1 MRTGLAATAVV
12 FSIIGIA
19 AAEDVRAS
27 IRKPT
32 LIGAQTLGSALQEL
46 AARRGLQVLY
56 FSDNVRTL
64 RTHGV
69 SGDLTPAEA
78 FDGLLSGT
86 GLSYRFLDAT
96 TVGVYP
102 MAAAAPAPSGPVT
115 TSTTDSGADPT
126 SSDSTEEPQK
136 SKEDLVVVTGS
147 RLLAEAGKGPV
158 PVRSVTSEQIAA
170 SGQATVAQVL
180 NTLPEVSTAYT
191 ESISESSS
199 GYSTVQLHG
208 LPAGTTLVLLNGR
221 RLESGGLSF
230 GKSFDLNSIPAA
242 AIERI
247 EILPVGSSA
256 IYGSDALAGVVNI
269 ILKTDFRGAELAAH
283 YGTASNVAERE
294 VDAAWGTQWERASLS
309 IVGSYLN
316 RGGLQFGSRGISGD
330 NDYRRFGG
338 INSLTPFCNP
348 GTVYSV
354 DGSNLPGIGASS
366 VAIPAG
372 INGRPT
378 IASLQPG
385 AGQQNLCS
393 YYRNYWAI
401 PGSERYGGLVSF
413 HWDITD
419 HLQLFAEFDYSHV
432 EQNLDAGPQTVYQST
447 LGANNPYNPF
457 GVPVNFNYQFPASSG
472 VTRSSDST
480 SRFMRPVVGL
490 KGELV
495 GDWTWEASAW
505 QARDTDTMVYPRY
518 ATNVANFSATL
529 NSSDPAM
536 AFNPFSQT
544 DPVSP
549 QVAAGLYDP
558 LHYRYESRANL
569 ANVYL
574 RGPLA
579 RLPAGIL
586 QAVVGGEFD
595 HSTLS
600 YVDFGRTADYS
611 RREASGFAEMRA
623 PILSRPGTSREL
635 LVLTSAV
642 RYDHSNDYGGHTS
655 PQFGFELSPTRTLL
669 LRGSYAKS
677 YRAPSLNALFQ
688 QDVTCAQCQVLV
700 TDPLRGNA
708 VTAAAYHSGG
718 NRNLVAE
725 TGSSKSLGFDWN
737 SQLVAG
743 LRATVTYWDVVQKN
757 RVTKLQMQTIVD
769 DESLFPGFVTR
780 GPSVNGEPGPI
791 ESIAYVFL
799 NFGALE
805 VAGLDGSVSYQA
817 DTAAG
822 NFTPSLAMTY
832 TTRYDAA
839 VLPGAPEVSRLGRAD
854 LDGWA
859 PRTKSTLAL
868 NWSRAAASAVVSVR
882 YTSRYR
888 DFDNRRDEGPYYYVD
903 TSAAYDLGPLWKSNP
918 IAVKKLEVRA
928 GAVNLFNRMPDYSSG
943 YGYGYDPTEADIR
956 GRFWFI
962 NLDTRW

>member
-1 MRTGLAATAVV
+1 MRIGLVATAVC
-12 FSIIGIA
+12 FSILGVA
-19 AAEDVRAS
+19 AAEDVRAA

-32 LIGAQTLGSALQEL
+32 LIGAQPLSNALQEL

-69 SGDLTPAEA
+69 SGDMTPAEA
-78 FDGLLSGT
+78 FDGLLNGT

-102 MAAAAPAPSGPVT
+102 MATAATMSSAAAPVA
-115 TSTTDSGADPT
+115 ADADLEPA
-126 SSDSTEEPQK
+126 SRDAKEEAQK
-136 SKEDLVVVTGS
+136 PKEDLVVVTGS

-158 PVRSVTSEQIAA
+158 PVRSVTSEQIAT

-221 RLESGGLSF
+221 RLEAGGLSF
-230 GKSFDLNSIPAA
+230 GKSFDLNSIPASA
-242 AIERI
+242 VERI

-269 ILKTDFRGAELAAH
+269 ILKSDFRGAELAAH

-294 VDAAWGTQWERASLS
+294 VDAAWGAQWDRMSLS
-309 IVGSYLN
+309 VVGSYLN
-316 RGGLQFGSRGISGD
+316 RGGLQFGARGISGN

-338 INSLTPFCNP
+338 PNSLIPYCNP
-348 GTVYSV
+348 GTIYSA
-354 DGSNLPGIGASS
+354 DGSNLPGIGATS

-372 INGRPT
+372 ITGKPT
-378 IASLQPG
+378 IASLQAG

-393 YYRNYWAI
+393 YYQNYWAI

-419 HLQLFAEFDYSHV
+419 HLQLFAELDYSHV
-432 EQNLDAGPQTVYQST
+432 EQNLDAGPQIIYQKT
-447 LGANNPYNPF
+447 LGADNPYNPF
-457 GVPVNFNYQFPASSG
+457 GVPVNFSYQFPGSSA
-472 VTRSSDST
+472 VSRSSDSN
-480 SRFMRPVVGL
+480 SRFMRPVVGV
-490 KGELV
+490 KGDLL

-518 ATNVANFSATL
+518 SENLDNFTAAL
-529 NSSDPAM
+529 NSTDPAL
-536 AFNPFSQT
+536 AFNPFSQS

-558 LHYRYESRANL
+558 LYYRYESRANL

-595 HSTLS
+595 RSTLS
-600 YVDFGRTADYS
+600 YVDFGRTGDFS
-611 RREASGFAEMRA
+611 RREVSGFAEMRA
-623 PILSRPGTSREL
+623 PILSRPGSSSEL
-635 LVLTSAV
+635 FVLTSAV

-688 QDVTCAQCQVLV
+688 QDITCAQCLVLV
-700 TDPLRGNA
+700 TDPLRDNA
-708 VTAAAYHSGG
+708 PTIAQYHSGG
-718 NRNLVAE
+718 NRNLVPE
-725 TGSSKSLGFDWN
+725 TGSSKSLGIEWN
-737 SQLVAG
+737 SEILAG
-743 LRATVTYWDVVQKN
+743 LRGAVTYWDVVQKN
-757 RVTKLQMQTIVD
+757 RVTKLQMQTIVN

-791 ESIAYVFL
+791 ESVAYVFL

-817 DTAAG
+817 NTIAG
-822 NFTPSLAMTY
+822 SFTPSLAMTY

-839 VLPGAPEVSRLGRAD
+839 VLPNTPEVSRLGRAD
-854 LDGWA
+854 QDGWA

-868 NWSRAAASAVVSVR
+868 NWSRAATSAVVSVR

-888 DFDNRRDEGPYYYVD
+888 DFDNKRDEGPYYYVD

-918 IAVKKLEVRA
+918 IGVKKLEVRA
-928 GAVNLFNRMPDYSSG
+928 GAVNLFNRMPDYSNG

-956 GRFWFI
+956 GRFWFM
-962 NLDTRW
+962 NVDARW